1 MVAPITKGRSFY
13 LAFITW
19 WLVWTIVHIWVLR
32 EYEISLIQSLAD
44 AFTSNFLLAC
54 FCLLVVNNMKYYL
67 PRNERYWYILIISL
81 VLSSLYLFLV
91 RTILKFWFKED
102 DIYLNLLRQS
112 FYIRY
117 VTGFLMIGCMS
128 MISLLWYTLLEQ
140 QENEQR
146 KEEAEKISKDAE
158 LLKLRQQ
165 LQPHFLFNSLNSISA
180 LAGSQPEKARHMI
193 QQLSDFLRGTLK
205 KEEHQQVSLQ
215 EEIHHLQLYLD
226 IEKVRFGHRLQTSL
240 EIDEQAASMQIP
252 VLLLQPVVENAI
264 KFGLY
269 DTTEDVLI
277 RIKADGSKKDM
288 LEIIV
293 ENPYDPATTIATQ
306 GTGFGLASISRRL
319 YLLYARQDLIRTS
332 KTDQLFTTNIFIP
345 QYNHEISHD
354 KT

>member
-19 WLVWTIVHIWVLR
+19 WLVWTIVHVWVLR
-32 EYEISLIQSLAD
+32 EYQISLLQSLAD

-81 VLSSLYLFLV
+81 VLSSLYLFLA

-102 DIYLNLLRQS
+102 DVYVNLLRQS

-240 EIDEQAASMQIP
+240 EIDEQASDMQIP

-269 DTTEDVLI
+269 DITEDVLI

-288 LEIIV
+288 LEIMI

-332 KTDQLFTTNIFIP
+332 KTDQLFTTYIFIP
-345 QYNHEISHD
+345 QYNHEMSHT
-354 KT
+354 KI

>member
-32 EYEISLIQSLAD
+32 EYEISFVQSLSD
-44 AFTSNFLLAC
+44 AFTSNFLLAA

-91 RTILKFWFKED
+91 RTILKFWFNED
-102 DIYLNLLRQS
+102 EIYLNLLRQS

-117 VTGFLMIGCMS
+117 ITGFLMIGCMS

-146 KEEAEKISKDAE
+146 KEATEKISKDAE

-180 LAGSQPEKARHMI
+180 LAGTQPEKARHMI

-215 EEIHHLQLYLD
+215 EEVHHLQLYLD

-240 EIDEQAASMQIP
+240 EIDDQAAAMQVP

-269 DTTEDVLI
+269 DTTEEVLI
-277 RIKADGSKKDM
+277 RIKADGIKEDM
-288 LEIIV
+288 LEILV
-293 ENPYDPATTIATQ
+293 ENPYDPATTIAIQ
-306 GTGFGLASISRRL
+306 GTGFGLASIARRL

-332 KTDQLFTTNIFIP
+332 KTDKLFTTYILIP
-345 QYNHEISHD
+345 QYNHETNHH
-354 KT
+354 

>member
-1 MVAPITKGRSFY
+1 MVTPITKGRSFY
-13 LAFITW
+13 LAFTTW
-19 WLVWTIVHIWVLR
+19 WLVWIIVHIWVLR
-32 EYEISLIQSLAD
+32 EYEVSFIQSLAD
-44 AFTSNFLLAC
+44 AFTSNLLLAA

-91 RTILKFWFKED
+91 RTILKVWYKED
-102 DIYLNLLRQS
+102 DVYLTLLRQS

-117 VTGFLMIGCMS
+117 ITGFLMIGCMS

-180 LAGSQPEKARHMI
+180 LAGTQPEKARHMI

-226 IEKVRFGHRLQTSL
+226 IEKVRFGHRLQTKL
-240 EIDEQAASMQIP
+240 EVDEQAASMLIP

-269 DTTEDVLI
+269 DTTENVLI
-277 RIKADGSKKDM
+277 RIKADGTKKDM
-288 LEIIV
+288 LEILI
-293 ENPYDPATTIATQ
+293 ENPFDPSTTIATQ
-306 GTGFGLASISRRL
+306 GTGFGLASIARRL

-332 KTDQLFTTNIFIP
+332 KTDQLFTTHILIP
-345 QYNHEISHD
+345 QYNHEMSH
-354 KT
+354 TRI

>member
-1 MVAPITKGRSFY
+1 MVTPITKGRSFY

-32 EYEISLIQSLAD
+32 EYEISLVQSLAD
-44 AFTSNFLLAC
+44 AVTSNLLLAS

-81 VLSSLYLFLV
+81 VLSSLYLFLA
-91 RTILKFWFKED
+91 RTILKMWFKNDEAY
-102 DIYLNLLRQS
+102 ITLLKQS

-117 VTGFLMIGCMS
+117 ITGFLMIGCMS

-226 IEKVRFGHRLQTSL
+226 IEKVRFGHRLQTTL
-240 EIDEQAASMQIP
+240 AIDEQATTMQIP

-269 DTTEDVLI
+269 DTTEEVLI
-277 RIKADGSKKDM
+277 SIKADGTEKGM
-288 LEIIV
+288 LKIV
-293 ENPYDPATTIATQ
+293 IENPYDPSTTVNTK
-306 GTGFGLASISRRL
+306 GTGFGLASIARRL
-319 YLLYARQDLIRTS
+319 YLLYARQDLVRTS
-332 KTDQLFTTNIFIP
+332 KTDTLFTTQILIP
-345 QYNHEISHD
+345 QYQHETNYHR
-354 KT
+354 

>member
-1 MVAPITKGRSFY
+1 
-13 LAFITW
+13 
-19 WLVWTIVHIWVLR
+19 
-32 EYEISLIQSLAD
+32 
-44 AFTSNFLLAC
+44 
-54 FCLLVVNNMKYYL
+54 
-67 PRNERYWYILIISL
+67 
-81 VLSSLYLFLV
+81 
-91 RTILKFWFKED
+91 
-102 DIYLNLLRQS
+102 
-112 FYIRY
+112 
-117 VTGFLMIGCMS
+117 

-180 LAGSQPEKARHMI
+180 LAGTQPEKARHMI

-226 IEKVRFGHRLQTSL
+226 IEKVRFGHRLQTKL
-240 EIDEQAASMQIP
+240 EVDEQAASMLIP

-269 DTTEDVLI
+269 DTTENVLI
-277 RIKADGSKKDM
+277 RIKADGTKKDM
-288 LEIIV
+288 LEILI
-293 ENPYDPATTIATQ
+293 ENPYDPSTTIATQ
-306 GTGFGLASISRRL
+306 GTGFGLASIARRL

-332 KTDQLFTTNIFIP
+332 KTDQLFTTHILIP
-345 QYNHEISHD
+345 QYNHEMSH
-354 KT
+354 TRI

>member
-1 MVAPITKGRSFY
+1 MVKPITKGRSFY

-19 WLVWTIVHIWVLR
+19 WLVWTIVHIWVLG
-32 EYEISLIQSLAD
+32 EYEISFIQSLCD
-44 AFTSNFLLAC
+44 ALTSNFLLAA

-102 DIYLNLLRQS
+102 EVYITLLRQS

-117 VTGFLMIGCMS
+117 ITGFLMIGCMS

-146 KEEAEKISKDAE
+146 KEEADKISKDAE

-240 EIDEQAASMQIP
+240 EIDEHAAGMQIP

-277 RIKADGSKKDM
+277 RIKADGTKKDM
-288 LEIIV
+288 LEIMV
-293 ENPYDPATTIATQ
+293 ENPYDPSTTIASQ
-306 GTGFGLASISRRL
+306 GTGFGLASITRRL
-319 YLLYARQDLIRTS
+319 YLLYARQDLIRTT
-332 KTDQLFTTNIFIP
+332 KTDKLFTTYILIP
-345 QYNHEISHD
+345 QYNHETTHH
-354 KT
+354 